1 MSVTKILEIGN
12 TLNRFMK
19 FGDVN
24 KKDFMELIPLD
35 LEARNSFGKLNKVR
49 NSGYIPGIV
58 YGEGM
63 EPEPVQINES
73 VFCDNM
79 RHHGMNTI
87 YDVHLNDQSM
97 QAVIRDLQV
106 DHLKNAYMH
115 VDLQRVSMDHQ
126 RQARVP
132 IRIVGKTGP
141 QFREGV
147 INQQLSYIDVRGL
160 PTDIPEYLELNVSD
174 MKVGEHIT
182 VNDLLVPD
190 TLLVENNRGE
200 VVVSFSPA
208 RSVVEDLN
216 TKDETP
222 ANAVPIIGNDERE
235 TNAT

>member
-1 MSVTKILEIGN
+1 MSVTKILEFGN
-12 TLNRFMK
+12 ILQVMK
-19 FGDVN
+19 LGDVN
-24 KKDFMELIPLD
+24 KEDFMELIPLD
-35 LEARNSFGKLNKVR
+35 LEARNSFGKLNKIR

-63 EPEPVQINES
+63 EPEPVQIKES

-97 QAVIRDLQV
+97 QTVIRDLQV

-126 RQARVP
+126 REAHVP

-141 QFREGV
+141 QFKEGI
-147 INQQLSYIDVRGL
+147 INQQLSYIDVRGF
-160 PTDIPEYLELNVSD
+160 PADIPEYIELNVSD
-174 MKVGEHIT
+174 MKVGEPIT

-190 TLLVENNRGE
+190 TLLVKNNPGE
-200 VVVSFSPA
+200 VVFHFSLLVSELEIEPKVRPSNA
-208 RSVVEDLN
+208 YIIWKTMRQ
-216 TKDETP
+216 
-222 ANAVPIIGNDERE
+222 ANVNS
-235 TNAT
+235 